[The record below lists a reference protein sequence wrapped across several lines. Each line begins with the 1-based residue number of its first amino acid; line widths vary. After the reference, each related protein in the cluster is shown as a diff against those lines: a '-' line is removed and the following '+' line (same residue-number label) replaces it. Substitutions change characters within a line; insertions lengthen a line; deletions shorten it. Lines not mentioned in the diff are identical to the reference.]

1 MAVGLDL
8 DQYQFVRRVVLV
20 FSPDPRD
27 TRYEDQRVYLQDD
40 TGEADEWL
48 LERFGIFETG
58 PSFAGDRPLS
68 SEDAR
73 AARER
78 FGVEEGD
85 FALFLLDL
93 DGTVILRSDEPIPMD
108 QIVAAIPQED

>member
-8 DQYQFVRRVVLV
+8 DQYQFVKRVVLV

-40 TGEADEWL
+40 TGDADEWR
-48 LERFGIFETG
+48 LERFGIFREG

-68 SEDAR
+68 REDAT

-78 FGVEEGD
+78 FGVEEGA
-85 FALFLLDL
+85 FALYLLDL
-93 DGTVILRSDEPIPMD
+93 DGTVILRTDEPIPLE
-108 QIVAAIPQED
+108 QLVAAIPRED